1 MKAKVVD
8 LKGFQQ
14 TPVSWLPFLDF
25 AGDIEARWS
34 RMNGV
39 FDAILKDYKNPKIL
53 DTAAGGGGTI
63 PYCWPV
69 GVMMSRPTKSTANS

>member
-53 DTAAGGGGTI
+53 DTAAGGGARYRIAG
-63 PYCWPV
+63 PS
-69 GVMMSRPTKSTANS
+69 GL